1 MTTTIAAESGECDDD
16 YPGII
21 ARLNDGWRIVA
32 APDGTQ
38 WVLQRQRGA
47 HRSADD
53 WRARAYCRMRHAL
66 ENCVA
71 LYVTG
76 DVEPE
81 ALAIIAA
88 LPGNIAWPAASAITQ
103 PRAILNDPST
113 TIGEVGAPLRFE

>member
-1 MTTTIAAESGECDDD
+1 VVKRQKRARREWPGFLLLGENQKKSLPMRVSCIFAARKIGLDVKTTTIAAESGECDDD

-53 WRARAYCRMRHAL
+53 WRARAYCRMRHAR
-66 ENCVA
+66 
-71 LYVTG
+71 G
-76 DVEPE
+76 
-81 ALAIIAA
+81 
-88 LPGNIAWPAASAITQ
+88 IAW
-103 PRAILNDPST
+103 RST
-113 TIGEVGAPLRFE
+113 